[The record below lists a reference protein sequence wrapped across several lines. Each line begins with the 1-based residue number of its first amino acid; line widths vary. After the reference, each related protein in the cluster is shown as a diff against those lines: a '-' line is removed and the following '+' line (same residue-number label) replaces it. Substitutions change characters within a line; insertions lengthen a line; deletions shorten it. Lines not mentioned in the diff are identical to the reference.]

1 MPMAKRIAKRGMRTL
16 TPAERER
23 LNRALETVDAE
34 IAELLPAARK
44 RRAASA
50 ALRDAC
56 RLLRTERQAQGL
68 SLADVSERTGISRT
82 EISRLETAAN
92 KNPTINSLQRIASAL
107 GKELIVSLR

>member
-1 MPMAKRIAKRGMRTL
+1 MAKRLPKRATRPL
-16 TPAERER
+16 TRAEEAR
-23 LNRALETVDAE
+23 LDRALQTVDAE
-34 IAELLPAARK
+34 IAELLPAARQ
-44 RRAASA
+44 RRATSA
-50 ALRDAC
+50 ALRDTC
-56 RLLRTERQAQGL
+56 RLLRSERQAQGL